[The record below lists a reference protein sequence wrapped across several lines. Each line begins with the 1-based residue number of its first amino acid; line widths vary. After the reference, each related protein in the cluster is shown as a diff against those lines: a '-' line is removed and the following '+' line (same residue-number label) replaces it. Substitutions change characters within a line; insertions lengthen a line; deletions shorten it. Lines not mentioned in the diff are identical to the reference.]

1 MSANIALD
9 TMSQSV
15 LRPVSSSSPHST
27 FSAARRFSLR
37 GTHERAPVGI
47 LERSHATAWRNDIG
61 DSGRAISRD
70 ERVAMALAQSHENL
84 AEAAGRFEESQARS
98 NHLLGGLRAW
108 LDRFTGT
115 ARPED
120 INPIAAMLP
129 EPGVEGE
136 VVALMTDCQVRSEG
150 FSSGGIELLH
160 RNFGTDVSGG
170 RLSRSFFVSGDWAK
184 EGSNTSG
191 GTL

>member
-1 MSANIALD
+1 
-9 TMSQSV
+9 
-15 LRPVSSSSPHST
+15 
-27 FSAARRFSLR
+27 
-37 GTHERAPVGI
+37 
-47 LERSHATAWRNDIG
+47 
-61 DSGRAISRD
+61 
-70 ERVAMALAQSHENL
+70 MALAQSHENL
-84 AEAAGRFEESQARS
+84 AAAAVQFEESQERS

-150 FSSGGIELLH
+150 
-160 RNFGTDVSGG
+160 
-170 RLSRSFFVSGDWAK
+170 
-184 EGSNTSG
+184 
-191 GTL
+191 